1 MPKSSKKEEPSSD
14 ESLIRITK
22 NKLRKF
28 NFISWLSGLL
38 GKTKNTIKQ
47 LKPGNKKVNLE
58 EKDILHN
65 FLKFSSKTVED
76 IMIPR
81 SDISAVKHD
90 ISLEELNQVIVKFPH
105 TRTLV
110 YEDNLDNIIG
120 FIHIKDIFKV
130 LAKKQNFYLKK
141 LLRKHIIAAHSMRLI
156 TLLQEMQKKRTHIA
170 IVVDEYGGT
179 DGIITSEDIVEEV
192 FGRIDD
198 EHDEKL
204 ASDSYKILNSN
215 TILSSGRVKVE
226 ELEALLNIKLKND
239 DDEFDTIGG
248 LVLAKVGNV
257 PVVGTKIEITNQIEL
272 EVIDA
277 TPRTLKKVKLK
288 LKNAQNLLTEIT
300 T

>member
-65 FLKFSSKTVED
+65 FLKFSSKTLED

>member
-1 MPKSSKKEEPSSD
+1 MPKSSKKEESSLD
-14 ESLIRITK
+14 ESLIRTPENEQK
-22 NKLRKF
+22 KF
-28 NFISWLSGLL
+28 SFISFLSGLL
-38 GKTKNTIKQ
+38 GKTKDTIKQ
-47 LKPGNKKVNLE
+47 LKPSSKRVNLE
-58 EKDILHN
+58 EKDILNN

-81 SDISAVKHD
+81 SDISGVKYD
-90 ISLEELNQVIVKFPH
+90 IKLEELNQVIVKFPH

-110 YEDNLDNIIG
+110 YEDTLDNIVG

-130 LAKKQNFYLKK
+130 LAKKQNFQLKK

-156 TLLQEMQKKRTHIA
+156 TLLQEMQEKRTHIA

-204 ASDSYKILNSN
+204 ASDSYKILDSN
-215 TILSSGRVKVE
+215 TIVSSSRVKVE
-226 ELEALLNIKLKND
+226 ELEILLGVQLKND
-239 DDEFDTIGG
+239 NDEFDTIGG

-257 PVVGTKIEITNQIEL
+257 PVIGTKIEITNQIEL
-272 EVIDA
+272 EVIEA

-288 LKNAQNLLTEIT
+288 LKNEQHLPTKTAT
-300 T
+300 